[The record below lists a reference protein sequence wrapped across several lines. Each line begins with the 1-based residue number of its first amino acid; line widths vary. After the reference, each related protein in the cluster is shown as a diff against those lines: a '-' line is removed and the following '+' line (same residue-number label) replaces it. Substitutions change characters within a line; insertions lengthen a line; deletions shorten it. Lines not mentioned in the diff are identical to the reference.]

1 MLHIEGDTKSEH
13 LFMSYILQM
22 DPNLPV
28 LAPGDKEKSAAA
40 KSDETGT
47 ISFVPQQIESCL
59 AIAKKLKVKPM
70 ECLVE

>member
-1 MLHIEGDTKSEH
+1 
-13 LFMSYILQM
+13 M
-22 DPNLPV
+22 DPNLPI

-59 AIAKKLKVKPM
+59 ALAKKLKVKPM
-70 ECLVE
+70 ECILE